1 MNEAEHGC
9 VTVMVGMC
17 VYRVSGHHDLSE
29 GVL

>member
-17 VYRVSGHHDLSE
+17 VRVSGHHDLSE